1 MANDIKASGGGLALQ
16 VTKPARDAGLVEED
30 AEDRPTYRADVV
42 VYGVD
47 DLLLIVDDDR
57 VSMAHRA
64 ELVATAAR
72 DTDSIH
78 RGAPATVEIAGNGY
92 QVQLPGCRAAGFHE
106 GDRAP
111 AVARQGVLFIHDGS
125 QRRLLE
131 DLTAVR
137 EEQVRR

>member
-1 MANDIKASGGGLALQ
+1 MANNIKASGGGLALQ
-16 VTKPARDAGLVEED
+16 VTKPARGAGLVKED
-30 AEDRPTYRADVV
+30 AGDRPTYRAGVV

-47 DLLLIVDDDR
+47 DLLLVVDDDR
-57 VSMAHRA
+57 VGMADRA
-64 ELVATAAR
+64 ELIATAAR

-106 GDRAP
+106 GNRTP
-111 AVARQGVLFIHDGS
+111 AVARQGVLFIHDGA

-131 DLTAVR
+131 DLTAIR
-137 EEQVRR
+137 EEQVNS